1 MEFPRQEYLSWLPF
15 PTPEDFPDPGI
26 EPQSPA
32 SQVDSLPVEPPRN
45 TTAFFF
51 FSKGENLLKGGFRF
65 QIYSPLAI

>member
-15 PTPEDFPDPGI
+15 PTSEDFPDPGI

-51 FSKGENLLKGGFRF
+51 FF
-65 QIYSPLAI
+65 

>member
-51 FSKGENLLKGGFRF
+51 FF
-65 QIYSPLAI
+65 